1 MPTHSHLTENSR
13 PASTGD
19 TCVCEIPV
27 LRERGLHKGIS
38 ETWCGRCGKPVPL
51 TLAKRNA

>member
-1 MPTHSHLTENSR
+1 MPAHSHLTERPR
-13 PASTGD
+13 PAHTGD
-19 TCVCEIPV
+19 TCACENPV

>member
-1 MPTHSHLTENSR
+1 MPTRSQLTENPR
-13 PASTGD
+13 PAHTGD
-19 TCVCEIPV
+19 ACACESPV